1 VKRYYPRLVLI
12 LLLLSLAPTVTVS
25 GAPSIS
31 ITPDKSQYRRGD
43 DITFHVTGLNAADN
57 DFLLFQI
64 TDSSGTPRF
73 VAQMDD
79 PAGTTLDGPFKI
91 PLDWP
96 RGTYT
101 MYVREDTDP
110 AGSTT
115 FYLYVPR
122 GGVPT
127 PPPPTI
133 PTAEELEGMS
143 AADAAEELLSLSKD
157 NASQLLTEVSA
168 DFAVKILGKFTAEEA
183 AEILEAGIDNGLVDE
198 LGALLNDMDDESAAT
213 LLLEIEPESGAAL
226 VEAMASDDLTEA
238 AKTVEA
244 AVKKRLGETGP
255 EKAQEIL
262 DKIAETLDNTDTD
275 ALVDIFVEIT
285 GLPETPETVAT
296 VMEAMKVT
304 KVLDVV
310 SAWVDAGS
318 LEELAEVFGYFTED
332 FLETIYL
339 GMTTAERTALYPYLS
354 EETVAALPELGEF
367 TVSGLSVSP
376 DTVEPGEVVT
386 ISVDVENVGTGTS
399 KYTVNLKIDGTT
411 EESTELTLAAGED
424 ETVTWTVSKT
434 AAKTYDVDVNGLK
447 GSFTV
452 EEPVPPAPAEFV
464 LSDLVVSPASIQTG
478 ETVTVSVTVANVG
491 EESGSYTAELLV
503 DDSKVDE
510 ETVALVGGASETVE
524 FTGVSGDEGTH
535 TVSVGDLSGSF
546 TVEAPPEEE
555 PGLNWALYAVAGVV
569 ILVIAYVVY
578 KQFLESWTPF
588 STILI

>member
-1 VKRYYPRLVLI
+1 MKRYYPRLVLI
-12 LLLLSLAPTVTVS
+12 LLLLMLAPTVTVS

-64 TDSSGTPRF
+64 TDPSGTPRF

-127 PPPPTI
+127 PPPPAI

-143 AADAAEELLSLSKD
+143 AADAAEALLSLSKD

-168 DFAVKILGKFTAEEA
+168 DFAVKILSKFTAEEA
-183 AEILEAGIDNGLVDE
+183 AEILEAGVDNGLADE

-213 LLLEIEPESGAAL
+213 LLLEIEPQSGAAL

-244 AVKKRLGETGP
+244 AVKKRLGETDP
-255 EKAQEIL
+255 EKAREIL

-318 LEELAEVFGYFTED
+318 LEELAEVFDYFTED

-339 GMTTAERTALYPYLS
+339 GMTMAERTALYPYLS
-354 EETVAALPELGEF
+354 EETVATLPELGEF
-367 TVSGLSVSP
+367 EISGLSISP
-376 DTVEPGEVVT
+376 ETVEPGEVVT
-386 ISVDVENVGTGTS
+386 ISVYVENVGTGTS
-399 KYTVNLKIDGTT
+399 RYTVNLKVDGTT
-411 EESTELTLAAGED
+411 EESIELTLAAGED
-424 ETVTWTVSKT
+424 ETVKWTVSKT
-434 AAKTYDVDVNGLK
+434 AAKTYDVDVNGLT

-510 ETVALVGGASETVE
+510 ETVTLVGGASETVE
-524 FTGVSGDEGTH
+524 FTDVSGDEGTH
-535 TVSVGDLSGSF
+535 TVSVGVLSGSF

-569 ILVIAYVVY
+569 VLVIAYVVY
-578 KQFLESWTPF
+578 KQFLES
-588 STILI
+588 

>member
-101 MYVREDTDP
+101 MYVREDTD
-110 AGSTT
+110 
-115 FYLYVPR
+115 
-122 GGVPT
+122 
-127 PPPPTI
+127 
-133 PTAEELEGMS
+133 
-143 AADAAEELLSLSKD
+143 
-157 NASQLLTEVSA
+157 ASQLLTEVSA

>member
-1 VKRYYPRLVLI
+1 MMKKYYSKIVLL
-12 LLLLSLAPTVTVS
+12 LLLLSLMSTVTVL

-31 ITPDKSQYRRGD
+31 ITPDQSQYRRGD
-43 DITFHVTGLNAADN
+43 LINLQITGLSAGVN

-64 TDSSGTPRF
+64 IDSNGKPRF
-73 VAQMDD
+73 VAQMTDSG
-79 PAGTTLDGPFKI
+79 GTTFSGPFRI
-91 PLDWP
+91 PEDWP

-101 MYVREDTDP
+101 IYVREDTDA

-115 FYLYVPR
+115 FYLYVPS
-122 GGVPT
+122 GGSYM
-127 PPPPTI
+127 PPPSTAP
-133 PTAEELEGMS
+133 PTAEELEEMS
-143 AADAAEELLSLSKD
+143 AADAADELLSLSKKD
-157 NASQLLTEVSA
+157 ASKLLTEVSK
-168 DFAVKILGKFTAEEA
+168 DFAVKILGKLTTKEA
-183 AEILEAGIDNGLVDE
+183 VDILEAGVDNGLADE
-198 LGALLNDMDDESAAT
+198 LGAILNEMDDESAAT
-213 LLLEIEPESGAAL
+213 LLLEIDPESGASL

-244 AVKKRLGETGP
+244 AVKKRLGETDP
-255 EKAQEIL
+255 EKVQEIL
-262 DKIAETLDNTDTD
+262 DKIAETLENTDTD
-275 ALVDIFVEIT
+275 ALVDIFVEIA

-296 VMEAMKVT
+296 VMEAMEVT
-304 KVLDVV
+304 KVLDVI

-318 LEELAEVFGYFTED
+318 LEELAEVFGYFSED

-367 TVSGLSVSP
+367 EVRGLSISP
-376 DTVEPGEVVT
+376 ETVESGEVVT

-399 KYTVNLKIDGTT
+399 KYTVNLKVDGTT

-424 ETVTWTVSKT
+424 ETFTWTVSKT
-434 AAKTYDVDVNGLK
+434 AAKTYDVDVNGLT

-452 EEPVPPAPAEFV
+452 EEPVPPAPAEFT
-464 LSDLVVSPASIQTG
+464 LSNLFVSPTSIETG

-503 DDSKVDE
+503 DESKVDE
-510 ETVALVGGASETVE
+510 ETVTLVGGASETVE
-524 FTGVSGDEGTH
+524 FTDVSGDEGTH

-578 KQFLESWTPF
+578 KQFLES
-588 STILI
+588 